1 MLRDLLQNLRA
12 GWRLAAFR
20 PVGAESFATGFGA
33 FAGLVAVQLVA
44 LVACQALLVAPPRV
58 FEPAAFHGY
67 AFGLLLYLGF
77 AGAAVRGAGPGRV
90 ATVLCAVMAG
100 GLWTLPVYTALT
112 LASDALSDERFP
124 GLFATGPW
132 LVQLW
137 LAAIVYHAARLVGA
151 DSGLSTALL
160 VVLLFAFRLGME
172 EVAPR
177 PQFWWTGWDE
187 DEMAS
192 ELPDVDTEAVFHS
205 QAALLERTRSALL
218 PGRPGVVDLYF
229 VAFGADAS
237 QEVFVR
243 EVRYARDLFERRF
256 DAAGRTA
263 LLVNHESTLSELPLA
278 SGSNLAET
286 LADVGRR
293 MDPEEDVLF
302 LFLTG
307 HGSREHELAVR
318 FWPLPLNAI
327 DPQKLASALEASGI
341 RNRVVVVSAC
351 YSGGFLP
358 ALQGENALVLTAS
371 AADKRSFGC
380 SDDAEFTY
388 FGEALLAGALEESLS
403 FPEAFESARAR
414 VDARERAEQKDA
426 SQPQLAIGAGI
437 LPPLHAL
444 EQRLAAHALAAP
456 R

>member
-1 MLRDLLQNLRA
+1 
-12 GWRLAAFR
+12 
-20 PVGAESFATGFGA
+20 
-33 FAGLVAVQLVA
+33 
-44 LVACQALLVAPPRV
+44 
-58 FEPAAFHGY
+58 
-67 AFGLLLYLGF
+67 
-77 AGAAVRGAGPGRV
+77 
-90 ATVLCAVMAG
+90 
-100 GLWTLPVYTALT
+100 
-112 LASDALSDERFP
+112 
-124 GLFATGPW
+124 
-132 LVQLW
+132 
-137 LAAIVYHAARLVGA
+137 
-151 DSGLSTALL
+151 
-160 VVLLFAFRLGME
+160 
-172 EVAPR
+172 
-177 PQFWWTGWDE
+177 
-187 DEMAS
+187 
-192 ELPDVDTEAVFHS
+192 
-205 QAALLERTRSALL
+205 
-218 PGRPGVVDLYF
+218 
-229 VAFGADAS
+229 
-237 QEVFVR
+237 
-243 EVRYARDLFERRF
+243 
-256 DAAGRTA
+256 
-263 LLVNHESTLSELPLA
+263 VNHESTLSELPLA